1 METKYKFVKSIINGS
16 SKLAGKYFWRTFY
29 LIKSRFLRF
38 IAYIDFGYLR
48 KWLTLGIL
56 IGIVAGVGS
65 IVFYQMIAWA
75 SAFFLGY
82 MAGYVAPVPGG
93 EGVTAFLPPA
103 RLWAIPLVTTLGG
116 LISGLIVFKFA
127 PEAEGHGTDT
137 AIKAFHHGQGR
148 IRGRVPFIK
157 IVASAVTIGSGGSAG
172 REGPVALVG
181 AGFGSILANL
191 FNLNSND
198 RRIALTV
205 GIGSGI
211 GSIFKAPLGG
221 ALLSA
226 EILYRRDFEAEALLP
241 SFIASITGYAIFAS
255 WRGWAPI
262 FTIQPDMSFVQPL
275 QLIGYALLGL
285 VCGLAGMMYG
295 RIFYGVRDFFNAIK
309 VPNYFKP
316 AIGGLIVGII
326 GMFLPQ
332 VLGMGYGWLQFG
344 INGNYAVLPV
354 YIMVGVL
361 FGKIIATSLSVGSGG
376 SGGVFAPG
384 LVIGGMVGGVLWYLL
399 QGFPLIIPPKADAFV
414 IVGMMALFGGIAKA
428 PLAIMIMVSEMTNS
442 YVLLAPCMVAVVIA
456 YFMTGSSYIYEN
468 QVVNR
473 AASPAHKSEHAVP
486 LLKTLQIKDA
496 LGLNPS
502 FASPDATLEEV
513 SRLMKSQRMDAVPI
527 LSNGEVMGIIANL
540 DIASVAKKERTIRHV
555 SEVMSRNLI
564 IGYGYETLDVAL
576 ERMTRNNISHLI
588 IVNEEHPLKLE
599 GILCID
605 DIIKAYRT
613 HTQNLWPEEMA

>member
-1 METKYKFVKSIINGS
+1 M
-16 SKLAGKYFWRTFY
+16 
-29 LIKSRFLRF
+29 
-38 IAYIDFGYLR
+38 
-48 KWLTLGIL
+48 
-56 IGIVAGVGS
+56 
-65 IVFYQMIAWA
+65 
-75 SAFFLGY
+75 
-82 MAGYVAPVPGG
+82 
-93 EGVTAFLPPA
+93 PPT

-116 LISGLIVFKFA
+116 LISGIIVFKLA

-181 AGFGSILANL
+181 AGFGSILSTL
-191 FNLNSND
+191 FHLNSHD
-198 RRIALTV
+198 RRIAVTV

-226 EILYRRDFEAEALLP
+226 EILYRRDFETEALLP

-275 QLIGYALLGL
+275 QLIGYTILGL

-295 RIFYGVRDFFNAIK
+295 RIFYGVRDLFNVLK

-332 VLGMGYGWLQFG
+332 VLGMGYGWVQFG
-344 INGNYAVLPV
+344 INGNYAVLPI

-361 FGKIIATSLSVGSGG
+361 FGKIVATSLSVGSGG

-442 YVLLAPCMVAVVIA
+442 YALLAPCMVAVVIA
-456 YFMTGSSYIYEN
+456 YFMTGNSYIYEN

-473 AASPAHKSEHAVP
+473 AASPAHKSEHSVP

-496 LGLNPS
+496 IGLNPS
-502 FASPDATLEEV
+502 FAGPDATLEEI

-527 LSNGEVMGIIANL
+527 LQDG
-540 DIASVAKKERTIRHV
+540 DIA
-555 SEVMSRNLI
+555 RNHCQ
-564 IGYGYETLDVAL
+564 
-576 ERMTRNNISHLI
+576 S
-588 IVNEEHPLKLE
+588 
-599 GILCID
+599 
-605 DIIKAYRT
+605 
-613 HTQNLWPEEMA
+613 